1 MALSGRT
8 AASVPVH
15 LACLTT
21 KREERSVPILRP
33 PSFLL
38 PSVDPWER
46 FEVLILDIDRLIGCP
61 NLFSSSVWF
70 PASVAAIGAFSDSQV
85 GGCVSDV
92 GTRSSWGWNE
102 LAVKTSRL

>member
-8 AASVPVH
+8 AAFHSCPPRLLARV
-15 LACLTT
+15 ACLLDEQA
-21 KREERSVPILRP
+21 RRAPVPIPRP

-61 NLFSSSVWF
+61 NLSNSSVWF
-70 PASVAAIGAFSDSQV
+70 PASVAAIGAFSDSEAV
-85 GGCVSDV
+85 LVML
-92 GTRSSWGWNE
+92 E
-102 LAVKTSRL
+102 LAHLGVRLS